1 MITAF
6 LLKGLLIDF
15 SIAMAIGPIAILCI
29 SRTIERGKLF
39 GLAIGLGAATTDGI
53 YGLIAGFGL
62 TFITSFLAEHEF
74 WIHLVGGMFLFYLGI
89 KIFLTKPTSKKTDIK
104 ESGLIKSYLITVFL
118 TLTSPMT
125 ILFFMT
131 IFAGL
136 GIGTESTNDYASSSL
151 LVLGVFI
158 GSAMFYFFLSSLVA
172 IFRTRMTI
180 KHLAFGNKLSG
191 IIIGVFGV
199 TLIFGTLSTSNNLFI
214 LPHSL
219 VQ

>member
-1 MITAF
+1 
-6 LLKGLLIDF
+6 
-15 SIAMAIGPIAILCI
+15 MAIGPIALLCI
-29 SRTIERGKLF
+29 SRTIERGKLS
-39 GLAIGLGAATTDGI
+39 GLAIGLGAATADGI

-62 TFITSFLAEHEF
+62 TFITSFLTEHEF
-74 WIHLVGGMFLFYLGI
+74 WIRLVGGIFLFYLGI
-89 KIFLTKPTSKKTDIK
+89 KIFLAKPTSKKADIK
-104 ESGLIKSYLITVFL
+104 ESGLTKSYLITVFL

-172 IFRTRMTI
+172 IFRAKMTT
-180 KHLAFGNKLSG
+180 KHLALGNKLSG

-199 TLIFGTLSTSNNLFI
+199 TSIISLIT
-214 LPHSL
+214 
-219 VQ
+219 